1 MLRTLSLRDFVI
13 VRELELDF
21 GAGFCALTGETGAG
35 KSILIDAL
43 QLVLG
48 GRGDPIV
55 VREGAA
61 RTDITAAFDTP
72 PSLRPWLDEGG
83 FEGDQPLNGDDHG
96 LLLLRRSI
104 DAQGRS
110 RAWINGTSATVA
122 QLRETADHLVDI
134 HGQHAWQ
141 SLTRPP
147 AVRAL
152 LDQFASADITTLA
165 TTWQGWQDARRALE
179 RSTQAAGER
188 ERERERLAWQ
198 LGEVDKLAPGT
209 DEWDAL
215 NDEHKRLSHAQAL
228 IDAAQA
234 ASLCVAE
241 GETDAQ
247 TLVSRAVDALD
258 KVASVDARLE
268 PTLEVLRSAQAH
280 LDDAAHSL
288 RSYLQHADLDP
299 QRLAA
304 LDERMALWMGLARRF
319 KQPAAEL
326 AARHAAWRAELE
338 AIDAA
343 SDVEALSAA
352 SAQAE
357 REFMKAAKLVSQAR
371 KVAAPRLAQTVS
383 AAMQELGMAGGRFE
397 VALEVAVEPQSWGLE
412 NVEFQVAGHAGSTPR
427 AIGKV
432 ASGGELSRL
441 ALAIAVTAC
450 EMRGQQSQAA
460 ATVIF
465 DEIDAGVGGSVADTV
480 GRLMKRLGL
489 DRQVLAVTHLAQVAA
504 NADRHFVVS
513 KLVASDGKT
522 ASAVRALEPDERPRE
537 IARMLGGE
545 GLNTSLAHARELLER
560 ASTAIT
566 TTTASPRVN
575 GATKPKARTAGRKRA

>member
-48 GRGDPIV
+48 GRGDAIV

-61 RTDITAAFDTP
+61 RTDITALFDAP
-72 PSLRPWLDEGG
+72 PSLRAWLEEGG
-83 FEGDQPLNGDDHG
+83 FECDQPLNGDDHG
-96 LLLLRRSI
+96 LLLRRSI

-110 RAWINGTSATVA
+110 RAWINGNSATVS

-152 LDQFASADITTLA
+152 LDQFADADLSSLA
-165 TTWQGWQDARRALE
+165 TTWQGWQEARRALE
-179 RSTQAAGER
+179 RATRAAGEQ

-198 LGEVDKLAPGT
+198 IGEVDKLAPGS
-209 DEWDAL
+209 DEWSAL
-215 NDEHKRLSHAQAL
+215 NEEHKRLSHAQAL

-234 ASLCVAE
+234 ASQCVAE
-241 GETDAQ
+241 AEPDAQ

-258 KVASVDARLE
+258 KVAGVDARLE
-268 PTLEVLRSAQAH
+268 PTLDVLRSAQAH
-280 LDDAAHSL
+280 LADAAHSL

-299 QRLAA
+299 QRLAT

-326 AARHAAWRAELE
+326 AARHAAWRTELE

-343 SDVEALSAA
+343 SDVEGLTAA
-352 SAQAE
+352 AAQAE
-357 REFMKAAKLVSQAR
+357 REFMKAAAVVSKAR
-371 KVAAPRLAQTVS
+371 QVAAPRLAQTVS
-383 AAMQELGMAGGRFE
+383 AAMQALGMAGGRFE
-397 VALEVAVEPQSWGLE
+397 VALEVAAEPQSWGLE

-450 EMRGQQSQAA
+450 EKRGQQSQAA

-480 GRLMKRLGL
+480 GQLMKRLGL

-513 KLVASDGKT
+513 KIVASDGKT
-522 ASAVRALEPDERPRE
+522 TSAVRALEAAERPRE

-545 GLNTSLAHARELLER
+545 GLSTSLAHAQELLDR
-560 ASTAIT
+560 ASA
-566 TTTASPRVN
+566 AAPRVSPRVD
-575 GATKPKARTAGRKRA
+575 GATKAKARVAGRKRA